1 MKIAI
6 ESYVCDAM
14 IPWVEK
20 AANDL
25 INAGHK
31 ITSAF
36 EADLIIIAS
45 CVLNSRKERQILE
58 RLSEIKNAGKKVL
71 VAGCMVDVKKDL
83 IKSVN
88 EKASVCGNA
97 SYFYLT
103 DIVEK
108 IASGY
113 QVERFSDKPLKILP
127 QGRMRTN
134 PKVAYIPLQE
144 GCSRFCTFCAC
155 KFARGTLESY
165 EPNQIIAAAERAV
178 NTGAREIVLV
188 GEDIACYG
196 EDIKSVRLPAII
208 RKLCSLKG
216 DFKIKLGYMNPASVL
231 PILDDLIS
239 VMAHPKVY
247 RYLHL
252 NLISGSDH
260 VLKKTERGYTK
271 REFMEIV
278 NAFRKKYPLMT
289 IESDVMVGHCSESD
303 IDFEETINV
312 VKQAKIDILNVYPYT
327 QHWFER
333 KLCENE
339 VVSWKIKERYE
350 KMLKIK
356 ETLENGSSQK
366 WIGWNGECILVD
378 ETKEYYVLRNHA
390 CRDVLISK
398 YSCGNLGNMAS
409 SIKVEVVKAKNA
421 YLFGKILN

>member
-25 INAGHK
+25 IEKGHEITNVANAD
-31 ITSAF
+31 I
-36 EADLIIIAS
+36 IIIAS
-45 CVLNSRKERQILE
+45 CVLNSKRERQILE
-58 RLSEIKNAGKKVL
+58 RLLELKEMGKKVL

-88 EKASVCGNA
+88 EKVSVCGNA
-97 SYFYLT
+97 SYFYIT

-108 IASGY
+108 IKAGY
-113 QVERFSDKPLKILP
+113 TVERFSDKPLKILP
-127 QGRMRTN
+127 QGKIRTD

-165 EPNQIIAAAERAV
+165 EPNQIIAAAERAI
-178 NTGAREIVLV
+178 NTGAKEIVLV

-247 RYLHL
+247 RYLHI

-260 VLKKTERGYTK
+260 LLKKTERGYTK
-271 REFMEIV
+271 REFVEII
-278 NAFRKKYPLMT
+278 NAVREKYPLIT
-289 IESDVMVGHCSESD
+289 IESDVIVGHCNEED
-303 IDFEETINV
+303 IDFEETVKV
-312 VKQAKIDILNVYPYT
+312 VKETKIDILNIYPYT
-327 QHWFER
+327 QHWFEK
-333 KLCENE
+333 KLCEKE
-339 VVSWKIKERYE
+339 LISWKIKERYQKMFNIKKELEE
-350 KMLKIK
+350 KSCK
-356 ETLENGSSQK
+356 K
-366 WIGWNGECILVD
+366 WLGWHGECLLVG
-378 ETKEYYVLRNHA
+378 ETTEYYVFRNHA
-390 CRDVLISK
+390 YREILVSK
-398 YSCGNLGNMAS
+398 YSCNLGNLTVNP
-409 SIKVEVVKAKNA
+409 IVEVVKIRNSKI
-421 YLFGKILN
+421 YGKLIN